1 MIKDSFDDDF
11 EYSVECDGCGKQ
23 MKNPDDE
30 KSTFVAHFYDVTSIV
45 KSKGWTVDGDHCYC
59 PKCTK
64 AKDEYSRD
72 DNTPYMFMNYSDNNE
87 DYNKCKELFNKGY
100 DFLKSK
106 GFKGLE
112 LDDLSLSV
120 PDVAVPDLIQFYKNK
135 GFTVKQD
142 DSFFELNL

>member
-64 AKDEYSRD
+64 AKDEYS
-72 DNTPYMFMNYSDNNE
+72 E

-142 DSFFELNL
+142 DSFFELNF